1 MLFVAS
7 VTEDL
12 KSLVLKLEGR
22 VEKLEKGG
30 GGATTN
36 GTSSKPG
43 IFTRNFSCELPFISK

>member
-1 MLFVAS
+1 MLFVVS

-22 VEKLEKGG
+22 VERLEKGG
-30 GGATTN
+30 SGGATTN

-43 IFTRNFSCELPFISK
+43 SVTGNFSY